1 MIIKNKNYSIKYYQ
15 CHYKMIKYERG
26 DHVSEVSKTEHNIS
40 VQDRCDLRFL
50 NGPEWFI
57 CGYLGLPQHSKH

>member
-50 NGPEWFI
+50 NGPE
-57 CGYLGLPQHSKH
+57 